1 METNNLTA
9 PIAVEKDRNTLTIE
23 LMNRMKL
30 HGMAAAFTESLTS
43 TMAETMTIDSFLH
56 MLLAREWDYRA
67 NAAIQRLIRGAAFRY
82 KACLEQID
90 YAIPRGLDRNQ
101 MERLASL
108 EFIRKGQNLFITGSS
123 GTGKSFLATA
133 MGYEA
138 CKKGIRTY
146 YANAPKL
153 MGTLKVAKVKGT
165 LESELKRIERST
177 LLILDDLFLVN
188 LDAKERPILLDIIED
203 RHGRKSIIITSQLP
217 TDNWYDAIGDPTVA
231 DAIMDRIIHTAH
243 RIELTGESVRKMA
256 AYSCH
261 VKYTVSSVKKPSA
274 MGSIQRSLWGR
285 EKGLASIVKA
295 TGIFMSA
302 PPFSFAVFG
311 SKARIDKPIAGDTG
325 GRTPERT
332 WECPRRHR

>member
-123 GTGKSFLATA
+123 PELPQQWGKPARRA
-133 MGYEA
+133 YGHIMRMP
-138 CKKGIRTY
+138 KTY
-146 YANAPKL
+146 RYA
-153 MGTLKVAKVKGT
+153 
-165 LESELKRIERST
+165 
-177 LLILDDLFLVN
+177 
-188 LDAKERPILLDIIED
+188 
-203 RHGRKSIIITSQLP
+203 
-217 TDNWYDAIGDPTVA
+217 
-231 DAIMDRIIHTAH
+231 
-243 RIELTGESVRKMA
+243 
-256 AYSCH
+256 
-261 VKYTVSSVKKPSA
+261 
-274 MGSIQRSLWGR
+274 
-285 EKGLASIVKA
+285 
-295 TGIFMSA
+295 
-302 PPFSFAVFG
+302 
-311 SKARIDKPIAGDTG
+311 
-325 GRTPERT
+325 
-332 WECPRRHR
+332 

>member
-90 YAIPRGLDRNQ
+90 YAIPRGLDP
-101 MERLASL
+101 
-108 EFIRKGQNLFITGSS
+108 
-123 GTGKSFLATA
+123 A

-256 AYSCH
+256 AYRG
-261 VKYTVSSVKKPSA
+261 K
-274 MGSIQRSLWGR
+274 
-285 EKGLASIVKA
+285 
-295 TGIFMSA
+295 
-302 PPFSFAVFG
+302 
-311 SKARIDKPIAGDTG
+311 
-325 GRTPERT
+325 
-332 WECPRRHR
+332 

>member
-23 LMNRMKL
+23 LMN
-30 HGMAAAFTESLTS
+30 
-43 TMAETMTIDSFLH
+43 
-56 MLLAREWDYRA
+56 
-67 NAAIQRLIRGAAFRY
+67 
-82 KACLEQID
+82 
-90 YAIPRGLDRNQ
+90 
-101 MERLASL
+101 
-108 EFIRKGQNLFITGSS
+108 IRKGQNLFITGSS

-256 AYSCH
+256 AYRG
-261 VKYTVSSVKKPSA
+261 K
-274 MGSIQRSLWGR
+274 
-285 EKGLASIVKA
+285 
-295 TGIFMSA
+295 
-302 PPFSFAVFG
+302 
-311 SKARIDKPIAGDTG
+311 
-325 GRTPERT
+325 
-332 WECPRRHR
+332 

>member
-108 EFIRKGQNLFITGSS
+108 EIIPSSSARDRTSSSQGHPVPGRASLPQQWGMKPARRAYGHIMRMLRNL
-123 GTGKSFLATA
+123 
-133 MGYEA
+133 
-138 CKKGIRTY
+138 
-146 YANAPKL
+146 
-153 MGTLKVAKVKGT
+153 
-165 LESELKRIERST
+165 
-177 LLILDDLFLVN
+177 
-188 LDAKERPILLDIIED
+188 
-203 RHGRKSIIITSQLP
+203 
-217 TDNWYDAIGDPTVA
+217 W
-231 DAIMDRIIHTAH
+231 
-243 RIELTGESVRKMA
+243 VRLRWQK
-256 AYSCH
+256 
-261 VKYTVSSVKKPSA
+261 
-274 MGSIQRSLWGR
+274 
-285 EKGLASIVKA
+285 
-295 TGIFMSA
+295 
-302 PPFSFAVFG
+302 
-311 SKARIDKPIAGDTG
+311 
-325 GRTPERT
+325 
-332 WECPRRHR
+332 

>member
-165 LESELKRIERST
+165 LES
-177 LLILDDLFLVN
+177 DDLFLVN

-256 AYSCH
+256 AYRG
-261 VKYTVSSVKKPSA
+261 K
-274 MGSIQRSLWGR
+274 
-285 EKGLASIVKA
+285 
-295 TGIFMSA
+295 
-302 PPFSFAVFG
+302 
-311 SKARIDKPIAGDTG
+311 
-325 GRTPERT
+325 
-332 WECPRRHR
+332 

>member
-108 EFIRKGQNLFITGSS
+108 EFIRKGQ
-123 GTGKSFLATA
+123 SFLATA

-256 AYSCH
+256 AYRG
-261 VKYTVSSVKKPSA
+261 K
-274 MGSIQRSLWGR
+274 
-285 EKGLASIVKA
+285 
-295 TGIFMSA
+295 
-302 PPFSFAVFG
+302 
-311 SKARIDKPIAGDTG
+311 
-325 GRTPERT
+325 
-332 WECPRRHR
+332 

>member
-1 METNNLTA
+1 
-9 PIAVEKDRNTLTIE
+9 
-23 LMNRMKL
+23 
-30 HGMAAAFTESLTS
+30 
-43 TMAETMTIDSFLH
+43 
-56 MLLAREWDYRA
+56 
-67 NAAIQRLIRGAAFRY
+67 
-82 KACLEQID
+82 
-90 YAIPRGLDRNQ
+90 

-165 LESELKRIERST
+165 LESEL
-177 LLILDDLFLVN
+177 N
-188 LDAKERPILLDIIED
+188 IIED

-256 AYSCH
+256 AYRG
-261 VKYTVSSVKKPSA
+261 K
-274 MGSIQRSLWGR
+274 
-285 EKGLASIVKA
+285 
-295 TGIFMSA
+295 
-302 PPFSFAVFG
+302 
-311 SKARIDKPIAGDTG
+311 
-325 GRTPERT
+325 
-332 WECPRRHR
+332 

>member
-30 HGMAAAFTESLTS
+30 HGMA
-43 TMAETMTIDSFLH
+43 
-56 MLLAREWDYRA
+56 
-67 NAAIQRLIRGAAFRY
+67 
-82 KACLEQID
+82 
-90 YAIPRGLDRNQ
+90 RGLDRNQ

-188 LDAKERPILLDIIED
+188 HPARYNRGPTWAQVHHHHLATAN
-203 RHGRKSIIITSQLP
+203 GQL
-217 TDNWYDAIGDPTVA
+217 V
-231 DAIMDRIIHTAH
+231 
-243 RIELTGESVRKMA
+243 
-256 AYSCH
+256 
-261 VKYTVSSVKKPSA
+261 
-274 MGSIQRSLWGR
+274 
-285 EKGLASIVKA
+285 
-295 TGIFMSA
+295 
-302 PPFSFAVFG
+302 
-311 SKARIDKPIAGDTG
+311 
-325 GRTPERT
+325 
-332 WECPRRHR
+332 

>member
-153 MGTLKVAKVKGT
+153 MGTLKVVYCLVRLLLCHQNSSSSLTSSLVVMKLNAANAT
-165 LESELKRIERST
+165 AST
-177 LLILDDLFLVN
+177 V
-188 LDAKERPILLDIIED
+188 
-203 RHGRKSIIITSQLP
+203 
-217 TDNWYDAIGDPTVA
+217 
-231 DAIMDRIIHTAH
+231 TAM
-243 RIELTGESVRKMA
+243 ISTP
-256 AYSCH
+256 
-261 VKYTVSSVKKPSA
+261 KYTASAKP
-274 MGSIQRSLWGR
+274 M
-285 EKGLASIVKA
+285 K
-295 TGIFMSA
+295 
-302 PPFSFAVFG
+302 
-311 SKARIDKPIAGDTG
+311 
-325 GRTPERT
+325 
-332 WECPRRHR
+332 

>member
-108 EFIRKGQNLFITGSS
+108 EFIRKGQNSS
-123 GTGKSFLATA
+123 SQGHPVPGRASLPQQWGMKPARRAYGHIMRML
-133 MGYEA
+133 
-138 CKKGIRTY
+138 R
-146 YANAPKL
+146 
-153 MGTLKVAKVKGT
+153 
-165 LESELKRIERST
+165 
-177 LLILDDLFLVN
+177 N
-188 LDAKERPILLDIIED
+188 L
-203 RHGRKSIIITSQLP
+203 
-217 TDNWYDAIGDPTVA
+217 W
-231 DAIMDRIIHTAH
+231 
-243 RIELTGESVRKMA
+243 VRLRWQK
-256 AYSCH
+256 
-261 VKYTVSSVKKPSA
+261 
-274 MGSIQRSLWGR
+274 
-285 EKGLASIVKA
+285 
-295 TGIFMSA
+295 
-302 PPFSFAVFG
+302 
-311 SKARIDKPIAGDTG
+311 
-325 GRTPERT
+325 
-332 WECPRRHR
+332 

>member
-67 NAAIQRLIRGAAFRY
+67 NAAIQRLIRGAAFRWSSS
-82 KACLEQID
+82 A
-90 YAIPRGLDRNQ
+90 RDRT
-101 MERLASL
+101 SSS
-108 EFIRKGQNLFITGSS
+108 GSS

-256 AYSCH
+256 AYRG
-261 VKYTVSSVKKPSA
+261 K
-274 MGSIQRSLWGR
+274 
-285 EKGLASIVKA
+285 
-295 TGIFMSA
+295 
-302 PPFSFAVFG
+302 
-311 SKARIDKPIAGDTG
+311 
-325 GRTPERT
+325 
-332 WECPRRHR
+332 

>member
-1 METNNLTA
+1 
-9 PIAVEKDRNTLTIE
+9 
-23 LMNRMKL
+23 MNRMKL

-56 MLLAREWDYRA
+56 MLLARGMGLPLPMQPS
-67 NAAIQRLIRGAAFRY
+67 NALYAGAAFRY

-90 YAIPRGLDRNQ
+90 YTIPRGLDRNQ

-165 LESELKRIERST
+165 LESELKRIGDGARCSYWM
-177 LLILDDLFLVN
+177 
-188 LDAKERPILLDIIED
+188 
-203 RHGRKSIIITSQLP
+203 TS
-217 TDNWYDAIGDPTVA
+217 
-231 DAIMDRIIHTAH
+231 
-243 RIELTGESVRKMA
+243 
-256 AYSCH
+256 
-261 VKYTVSSVKKPSA
+261 
-274 MGSIQRSLWGR
+274 SL
-285 EKGLASIVKA
+285 
-295 TGIFMSA
+295 
-302 PPFSFAVFG
+302 
-311 SKARIDKPIAGDTG
+311 
-325 GRTPERT
+325 
-332 WECPRRHR
+332 

>member
-108 EFIRKGQNLFITGSS
+108 VHPQGTEPLHHRVIR
-123 GTGKSFLATA
+123 
-133 MGYEA
+133 YRE
-138 CKKGIRTY
+138 
-146 YANAPKL
+146 
-153 MGTLKVAKVKGT
+153 
-165 LESELKRIERST
+165 EL
-177 LLILDDLFLVN
+177 
-188 LDAKERPILLDIIED
+188 P
-203 RHGRKSIIITSQLP
+203 
-217 TDNWYDAIGDPTVA
+217 
-231 DAIMDRIIHTAH
+231 
-243 RIELTGESVRKMA
+243 
-256 AYSCH
+256 CH
-261 VKYTVSSVKKPSA
+261 SNGV
-274 MGSIQRSLWGR
+274 
-285 EKGLASIVKA
+285 
-295 TGIFMSA
+295 
-302 PPFSFAVFG
+302 
-311 SKARIDKPIAGDTG
+311 
-325 GRTPERT
+325 
-332 WECPRRHR
+332 

>member
-108 EFIRKGQNLFITGSS
+108 EF
-123 GTGKSFLATA
+123 SFLATA

-256 AYSCH
+256 AYRG
-261 VKYTVSSVKKPSA
+261 K
-274 MGSIQRSLWGR
+274 
-285 EKGLASIVKA
+285 
-295 TGIFMSA
+295 
-302 PPFSFAVFG
+302 
-311 SKARIDKPIAGDTG
+311 
-325 GRTPERT
+325 
-332 WECPRRHR
+332 